1 MNPGDY
7 YLVAMTLIFGATYF
21 ALYFFIPFLV
31 GQKPAALSRRSRY
44 AVLIIVGSSIATSF
58 IASIIPDLA
67 LSNRFLHA
75 IGGGFMAMLVCF
87 LASRDSR
94 VSISKFQLISISFL
108 VTTFLGVG
116 NELAEFALQ
125 SITGFPFTDSLTD
138 TWLDLTSNTVGALI
152 ASVSLLPFLKGG
164 DRLR

>member
-1 MNPGDY
+1 MFTPGDY

-31 GQKPAALSRRSRY
+31 GQKPIALSRRSLY
-44 AVLIIVGSSIATSF
+44 SVLIIVGSSIATSF

-75 IGGGFMAMLVCF
+75 IGGGFLAMLVCF
-87 LASRDSR
+87 LASMDSR

-108 VTTFLGVG
+108 ISAFLGVG

-125 SITGFPFTDSLTD
+125 SITGFPFTDSLID
-138 TWLDLTSNTVGALI
+138 TWLDLTSNTVGAALGVLCLAPLI
-152 ASVSLLPFLKGG
+152 KNRP
-164 DRLR
+164 

>member
-116 NELAEFALQ
+116 NELA
-125 SITGFPFTDSLTD
+125 
-138 TWLDLTSNTVGALI
+138 
-152 ASVSLLPFLKGG
+152 
-164 DRLR
+164 

>member
-31 GQKPAALSRRSRY
+31 GQKPASLSRRSLY
-44 AVLIIVGSSIATSF
+44 SVLIIIGFSIATSF

-75 IGGGFMAMLVCF
+75 IGGGFLAMLVCF
-87 LASRDSR
+87 LSSRDSNIK
-94 VSISKFQLISISFL
+94 ISKFQLISISFL

-125 SITGFPFTDSLTD
+125 SITGFPFTDSLID
-138 TWLDLTSNTVGALI
+138 TWLDLTSNTVGAALGVLCLAPLI
-152 ASVSLLPFLKGG
+152 KNRP
-164 DRLR
+164 